1 MSRKR
6 AKSRDKITVKMSRDG
21 AVERNLTSGE
31 DTRISKRS
39 ADYDLRGEQY
49 ERAGFSQVGKNDK
62 AKRKHHRRV
71 NNHNP
76 AGNSAAANT
85 ESQTADLGSDAP
97 QQSENAADP
106 QIIADDERRDAHRES
121 HTQSGGVA
129 KQTATGGKSKPPPKQ
144 PQQYADF
151 SEQSQPSPPMMAQ
164 PQKSRVD
171 ISADPA
177 PRSALRQEESALKHD
192 NPESPLKT
200 EESSELK
207 FTRDESAPSVP
218 SSKPDTDPHTE
229 QRSELK
235 FGKVKN
241 SAPPQEKRQGV
252 KPQSDDRQ
260 QDTADAPAESGGV
273 PASVKPDGDTPPPSA
288 GISSDG
294 TAIPTT
300 ELPPHKEAET
310 PPKDGESPLKPDK
323 PGKLKFAEDETAST
337 PPTRSE
343 VNRQKRYDKA
353 QQQADKAVTKLD
365 KAKSKLPAKKKLQS
379 KTVVNDKT
387 GKAKRKLCFESEV
400 KSQSEHIKGAKPLRP
415 VKAAGNSA
423 LMFAH
428 TKIYQVEREN
438 VATEAAHK
446 SEIFAEGAI
455 RAAIRHHKTAPYTKV
470 AKLERVARKKYV
482 NAVYQKA
489 LAENPKIKS
498 NPLSRALQKR
508 KIKKDCAKAAREAK
522 KTAERAGKAGGVAG
536 NAGKALAGVI
546 KRHPVAT
553 AAVALIIL
561 LLFCLMSL
569 IGVFG
574 SAGSGGLS
582 GLMSASYLAEDADID
597 AAELVCTEWET
608 DLQIQAANTESSHP
622 GYDEYRYNVG
632 EISHNPY
639 ELLAYLTAKYRNF
652 SYTAIYADLQALFNE
667 QYSLMF
673 TPMTET
679 RYADPSDSD
688 EDGDYEPYD
697 WQVLTVALTAQSFSE
712 VAVSQL
718 NGEEAEHYAILMQTK
733 GARQYFANPFGDLN
747 WLPYVT
753 SNYGYRIHPISGEKN
768 HHKGVDIGL
777 PAGTPIQSGQ
787 DGTVTFAGYSGDY
800 GNVVII
806 ESADGIVSKYAHC
819 DTLSVAAGQSVNSG
833 DVIATVGNTG
843 NSNGVHLHVEALK
856 NGQYLNPLLFIET
869 GSYTADPTYGYAGSP
884 MGDGT
889 FEALIAE
896 AEKHL
901 GKPYIFGAN
910 GPNAFDCSS
919 FVSWALTYSGV
930 KNTGRLTAA
939 GLYGVCDPVSP
950 SEAMPGDLVFWEKTY
965 STASPI
971 THVAI
976 YVGKMNGRDL
986 VIHAG
991 SPIQYTYIDTPYWQ
1005 SHFYGFGRVKTE

>member
-39 ADYDLRGEQY
+39 ADFDLLGEQS
-49 ERAGFSQVGKNDK
+49 ERVGFSQVGKSSK
-62 AKRKHHRRV
+62 SKRKHHRC
-71 NNHNP
+71 
-76 AGNSAAANT
+76 GNRPTPTDSGAAANT
-85 ESQTADLGSDAP
+85 EPQITDDVKSDAP

-106 QIIADDERRDAHRES
+106 QIIAADERRDANREY
-121 HTQSGGVA
+121 HTQSAGIA

-144 PQQYADF
+144 LRRYSDF
-151 SEQSQPSPPMMAQ
+151 SEQSQPAQ
-164 PQKSRVD
+164 PTTARPPKSRAD
-171 ISADPA
+171 ISAGPA

-192 NPESPLKT
+192 RSDSPPET

-207 FTRDESAPSVP
+207 FTRDEPLP
-218 SSKPDTDPHTE
+218 
-229 QRSELK
+229 
-235 FGKVKN
+235 

-252 KPQSDDRQ
+252 KPQPDERQ
-260 QDTADAPAESGGV
+260 QDKADAPAESGGV
-273 PASVKPDGDTPPPSA
+273 PAGVKPDGDTTPSA

-294 TAIPTT
+294 TSATATIP
-300 ELPPHKEAET
+300 PPPKGSDT
-310 PPKDGESPLKPDK
+310 PPEGRESPLKSDK
-323 PGKLKFAEDETAST
+323 PGKLKFAEDETAPA
-337 PPTRSE
+337 PPARSE
-343 VNRQKRYDKA
+343 VNRQKRYGKA
-353 QQQADKAVTKLD
+353 QQQADKAGTKLD
-365 KAKSKLPAKKKLQS
+365 KAKSKLPAKKKLRS
-379 KTVVNDKT
+379 KTVINKKT
-387 GKAKRKLCFESEV
+387 GNAKRKLCFESEV

-428 TKIYQVEREN
+428 TKIYQAEREN

-446 SEIFAEGAI
+446 SEIFAEGVV
-455 RAAIRHHKTAPYTKV
+455 RAALRHHKTSPYRKV
-470 AKLERVARKKYV
+470 HKLERAARKKSI
-482 NAVYQKA
+482 NAAYRKA
-489 LAENPKIKS
+489 LAENPKLKS

-508 KIKKDCAKAAREAK
+508 KIKKDYAKAAREAK
-522 KTAERAGKAGGVAG
+522 KTAERVGKAGGVIG

-546 KRHPVAT
+546 KRHPVA
-553 AAVALIIL
+553 AAAITLIAL

-574 SAGSGGLS
+574 SAGGGGLS
-582 GLMSASYLAEDADID
+582 GLLSASYLAEDADID
-597 AAELVCTEWET
+597 NAELVYTEWET
-608 DLQIQAANTESSHP
+608 DLQIRAGGVESSHP

-632 EISHNPY
+632 EISHNTY
-639 ELLAYLTAKYRNF
+639 ELPAYLTAKYQNF
-652 SYTAIYADLQALFNE
+652 SYTAIYADLQALFDE
-667 QYSLMF
+667 QYSLTF
-673 TPMTET
+673 TPTTET

-697 WQVLTVALTAQSFSE
+697 WNVMTVTLTARNFSE
-712 VAVSQL
+712 IIASHL
-718 NGEEAEHYAILMQTK
+718 GGEEAEHYALLMQTK
-733 GARQYFANPFGDLN
+733 GARQYLANPFGDLN
-747 WLPYVT
+747 WLPFVT
-753 SNYGYRIHPISGEKN
+753 SNYGYRIHPVSGEKN
-768 HHKGVDIGL
+768 YHKGVDIGL
-777 PAGTPIQSGQ
+777 PPGTPIQSGQ

-800 GNVVII
+800 GNVVVI
-806 ESADGIVSKYAHC
+806 ENTDGLVSKYAHC
-819 DTLSVAAGQSVNSG
+819 DTLSAVVGQSVKSG

-843 NSNGVHLHVEALK
+843 NSTGAHLHVEVLK
-856 NGQYLNPLLFIET
+856 NSRYINGLLFIDT
-869 GSYTADPTYGYAGSP
+869 GSYTAGPTYGYAGLP
-884 MGDGT
+884 MGDSSYA
-889 FEALIAE
+889 ALIAE

-939 GLYGVCDPVSP
+939 GLYGVCDPASP
-950 SEAMPGDLVFWEKTY
+950 SEAMPGDLVFWERTY

-976 YVGKMNGRDL
+976 YVGKVNGRDS

-1005 SHFYGFGRVKTE
+1005 SHFYGFGRVRTE